1 MKRIFIHG
9 VGAVSPAGWGLN
21 ALHAAMTAAPAAG
34 AAVGDVNQRAVPPPM
49 PRPAC
54 LAHPRLRRSSPI
66 TQFAAAA
73 AVEAMGAA
81 TADGERL
88 GLVLAVHSGCVQ
100 YSRRFHA
107 EVLRAPATASP
118 LLFPETVFN
127 APASHLAAVL
137 GTRAVNYTLVG
148 DAGAFLDGLGLAA
161 NWLAAGELDACLVV
175 GAEELDPLT
184 LAAFRLFAPR
194 ITLAEGAGALLL
206 RAGDGAGA
214 RAELLAVT
222 EAHTFTDRAG
232 RAAAAAAMFRELAAM
247 NPRALVD
254 GRCGAPFVDGPE
266 NRHAFAGERLSP
278 GRLLG
283 HGLCAGAAWQACLAV
298 ELAAAPPGAPVAVSV
313 VGVNQQA
320 AGAVFSGWPAGDA
333 RHEAA
338 PCPSASS

>member
-1 MKRIFIHG
+1 MKQVFIHG
-9 VGAVSPAGWGLN
+9 VGAVSPAGWGLD
-21 ALHAAMTAAPAAG
+21 ALRAAVAAG
-34 AAVGDVNQRAVPPPM
+34 VPAGGADQRAVPPPS

-54 LAHPRLRRSSPI
+54 LAHPRLRRSSPVS
-66 TQFAAAA
+66 QFAVAA
-73 AVEAMGAA
+73 AVEALGGGP
-81 TADGERL
+81 ADGERL
-88 GLVLAVHSGCVQ
+88 GVILAVHSGCVQ

-107 EVLRAPATASP
+107 EALRDPATASP

-137 GTRAVNYTLVG
+137 GTRAVNCTLVG

-206 RAGDGAGA
+206 RAGDGTDA
-214 RAELLAVT
+214 RAELRAVT

-232 RAAAAAAMFRELAAM
+232 RDAAAAAMFRELAAL
-247 NPRALVD
+247 NPPVLVD
-254 GRCGAPFVDGPE
+254 GRCGTPFVDGPE
-266 NRHAFAGERLSP
+266 NRHAFAGQRLSP
-278 GRLLG
+278 GRVLG
-283 HGLCAGAAWQACLAV
+283 HGLCAGAAWQAGLGV
-298 ELAAAPPGAPVAVSV
+298 ELTASSPAPVAMSV

-320 AGAVFSGWPAGDA
+320 AGAVFSRWTAGNA
-333 RHEAA
+333 RREAA